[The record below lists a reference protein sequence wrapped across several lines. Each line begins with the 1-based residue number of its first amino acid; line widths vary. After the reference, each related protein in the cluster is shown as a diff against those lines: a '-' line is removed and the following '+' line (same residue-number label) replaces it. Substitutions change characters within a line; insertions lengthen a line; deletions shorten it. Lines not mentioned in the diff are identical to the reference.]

1 MESMKQN
8 DVLPEVATFNQ
19 FIFNLL
25 HNNGDIVAAQHIIE
39 VDIPAA
45 GIEPDY
51 I

>member
-8 DVLPEVATFNQ
+8 GVLPEVGTFNQ
-19 FIFNLL
+19 FIFNLS
-25 HNNGDIVAAQHIIE
+25 HNGDIVAAQHIIE
-39 VDIPAA
+39 VDMPAA